1 MLLVQHEDQTVRDH
15 VHGSLLMRLQ
25 EIKRASVSA
34 ACALACALLCVC
46 VTAQA
51 QSASGAVAASG
62 RTEDVAPVSIV
73 VTPGFTG
80 DDPVAVRD
88 ALARKFTDSKARTF
102 AHRVEDLI
110 GDALPKTR
118 HDSALMD
125 AKLSRDLAFVVPAPF
140 GIRYRSKVRVMTVD
154 VGLSDNDHPNAII
167 LKKTVTGPRGRKM
180 VVEAEAKSKGYIQN
194 VDIIELD
201 PVNKHNK
208 TTVHGR
214 FVLSPE
220 AFAEQDGDL
229 ALVLICRVVP
239 PYLTQTKDHTDP
251 SNEEPTDITTR
262 TATLHANV
270 GDIWLIN
277 REKGIVLAKGL
288 HLVK

>member
-1 MLLVQHEDQTVRDH
+1 MLLLQHEDQAVRDH
-15 VHGSLLMRLQ
+15 VHGSLLMSLQ
-25 EIKRASVSA
+25 NIKQAGVSV
-34 ACALACALLCVC
+34 ACALLCVC

-51 QSASGAVAASG
+51 QTASSAVTTPA
-62 RTEDVAPVSIV
+62 RTKDVAPVGIV

-80 DDPVAVRD
+80 DDPAAVRD
-88 ALARKFTDSKARTF
+88 ALARKFTDSKTLSF
-102 AHRVEDLI
+102 THRVEDLI
-110 GDALPKTR
+110 GDALPKTL
-118 HDSALMD
+118 HDAALMD
-125 AKLSRDLAFVVPAPF
+125 AKLSRDLAFVVPAPY

-154 VGLSDNDHPNAII
+154 VDLSDSDHPDTIV
-167 LKKTVTGPRGRKM
+167 LKRTVTGPRGRKL
-180 VVEAEAKSKGYIQN
+180 VVAAEAKSKGYLQN
-194 VDIIELD
+194 IDIIELD
-201 PVNKHNK
+201 AVNKHNR

-214 FVLSPE
+214 FVLSPD
-220 AFAEQDGDL
+220 AFSQEDGDL

-239 PYLTQTKDHTDP
+239 PYLTQTKDHSDP

-277 REKGIVLAKGL
+277 REKGVVLAKGL

>member
-1 MLLVQHEDQTVRDH
+1 MSLQNIKQAC
-15 VHGSLLMRLQ
+15 GS
-25 EIKRASVSA
+25 A
-34 ACALACALLCVC
+34 ACALLCVC

-51 QSASGAVAASG
+51 QTASSAVTTPA
-62 RTEDVAPVSIV
+62 RIKDVAPVGIV

-80 DDPVAVRD
+80 DDPAAVRD
-88 ALARKFTDSKARTF
+88 ALARKFTDSKTLSF
-102 AHRVEDLI
+102 THRVEDLI
-110 GDALPKTR
+110 GDALPKTL
-118 HDSALMD
+118 HDAALMD
-125 AKLSRDLAFVVPAPF
+125 AKLSRDLAFVVPAPY
-140 GIRYRSKVRVMTVD
+140 GIRYRSKVHVMMVD
-154 VGLSDNDHPNAII
+154 VDLSDSDHPNTIV
-167 LKKTVTGPRGRKM
+167 LKKTITGPRGRKL
-180 VVEAEAKSKGYIQN
+180 VVAAEAKQKGYIQN
-194 VDIIELD
+194 IDIIELD

-214 FVLSPE
+214 FVLSPD
-220 AFAEQDGDL
+220 AFSQEDGDL

>member
-1 MLLVQHEDQTVRDH
+1 MLLVQHEDQAVRDH
-15 VHGSLLMRLQ
+15 VHGSLLMSLQ
-25 EIKRASVSA
+25 NIKVASASA
-34 ACALACALLCVC
+34 AWVLLCVC
-46 VTAQA
+46 ATAQA
-51 QSASGAVAASG
+51 QTASSAVATPAHSP
-62 RTEDVAPVSIV
+62 DVTPVGIV
-73 VTPGFTG
+73 VSPGFTG
-80 DDPVAVRD
+80 DEPAAVRD
-88 ALARKFTDSKARTF
+88 ALARKVTDGKTLSFT
-102 AHRVEDLI
+102 HRVEDLI
-110 GDALPKTR
+110 GDALPKTL

-125 AKLSRDLAFVVPAPF
+125 AKLSRDLAFVVPAPY
-140 GIRYRSKVRVMTVD
+140 GIRYRSKVHVMTVD
-154 VGLSDNDHPNAII
+154 VDLSDSDHPDTIV
-167 LKKTVTGPRGRKM
+167 LKRTITGPRGRKL
-180 VVEAEAKSKGYIQN
+180 VVAAEAKSKGYIQN
-194 VDIIELD
+194 IDIVELD

-214 FVLSPE
+214 FVLSPQ
-220 AFAEQDGDL
+220 AFSAEDGDL

-288 HLVK
+288 RLVK